1 MLTSISHSHVFVL
14 DQDEALDFYVGNLG
28 MQVTADVDLGFMRW
42 LTVGVPGQPG
52 RDVLLEIP
60 GPPSMD
66 EASGAQVREL
76 LTKGAMGLGFIL
88 TTDDCRKTYD
98 DADGQGR
105 REHPGADRA
114 AVRHRLRDPR
124 SVRQSPPD
132 QPAPERVARNVLSG
146 GTTAAARKRN
156 SARHPWWVPGRA
168 VLRFCARYSV
178 ISTR

>member
-14 DQDEALDFYVGNLG
+14 DQDEALDFYVGILG

-42 LTVGVPGQPG
+42 LTVGVPDQPG

-98 DADGQGR
+98 ELMAKGVESSQEPTEQPYGIDCGI
-105 REHPGADRA
+105 
-114 AVRHRLRDPR
+114 RDPFGNHLR
-124 SVRQSPPD
+124 ITQLPSGSP
-132 QPAPERVARNVLSG
+132 ATS
-146 GTTAAARKRN
+146 
-156 SARHPWWVPGRA
+156 
-168 VLRFCARYSV
+168 
-178 ISTR
+178 